1 MAGRLDAK
9 TVESSGPLTAAI
21 AAAWIFQG
29 LLLGGIAWLVLG
41 EPMYWAFA
49 DGMSVQSQLVLIAAL
64 PALLSG
70 YWLAERGVRRFT
82 DALGRLQRR

>member
-1 MAGRLDAK
+1 
-9 TVESSGPLTAAI
+9 
-21 AAAWIFQG
+21 
-29 LLLGGIAWLVLG
+29 
-41 EPMYWAFA
+41 
-49 DGMSVQSQLVLIAAL
+49 VLIAAL